1 MIISVSHSV
10 FLIVFLYVLAI
21 FCLLLLSMYSFLK
34 KKSVVLNQD
43 SLYAQLIGCLVG
55 ILVS

>member
-21 FCLLLLSMYSFLK
+21 FCLLLLSVYSFLK
-34 KKSVVLNQD
+34 KKSVVLNRD
-43 SLYAQLIGCLVG
+43 SLYTQLIGCLVG